1 MATKRIAWNS
11 GGGYITLT
19 YTGQGNGSVSV
30 SSDKNTTS
38 SARSQYITIKTS
50 AGSPTISKS
59 LLVKQKAGGIPVG
72 TTYEFEYTGAVQSI
86 ELPAGR
92 YKLECWGAQG
102 GNTSSY
108 SGEGS
113 YGGYSEGVLTLT
125 ETTTLYI
132 FVGGRGSSSG
142 NGGWNGGG
150 SSTGYSSY
158 SSGDESGESWP
169 ACGGGATDISTVTSS
184 MAYSNGRTNRS
195 AASLLARCIVA
206 GGGAGASARY
216 TEKTVTVT
224 ESTEEL
230 LASLSSPAAST
241 ADGLYHESRDQTD
254 YIYYYAKP
262 SLYAGDVL
270 TMKDRPSDFY
280 QFLLYY
286 IDTSGAS
293 KVIWSL
299 PQNQTIV
306 VPSDFSSIQYWNIR
320 FSGNTVGKYTD
331 AWVMAN
337 IQIYKVVENSTTTT
351 EESSDYTAG
360 GGEGGGT
367 TGNGSYK
374 GTQSSAGSGGGFGYG
389 ANQDTSN
396 YMYCG
401 GAGGGGWYGG
411 GTYHADGST
420 DAIYD
425 GSGGSGFVNTAANA
439 SYRPSGYTGVQLDSG
454 STTAGQNSGDG
465 YAKITVLGDGDSGG
479 GGDSGNASI
488 SWATRTGTW
497 NESSKNA
504 AADGKSFTCVSPGD
518 SGSTVIRCT
527 FSGVTSITFNCVYSG
542 ESNYDY
548 LTVGNIDSSCTRDSY
563 GTTLKG
569 TSGTAKDITFT
580 CDTGTHYVEF
590 CYSKDGSVSTSP
602 DNATVYCKSYS

>member
-72 TTYEFEYTGAVQSI
+72 TTYEFNYTGAVQSI

-102 GNTSSY
+102 GDTSSY

-113 YGGYSEGVLTLT
+113 YGGYSEGVLALT

-132 FVGGRGSSSG
+132 FVGGRGGSSG

-216 TEKTVTVT
+216 TEEVVTDISQDYELMDGVLGT
-224 ESTEEL
+224 AIYADDGYYAESTNRTFFSFNVSDFIAGQRYKIDGFPSNIYNITLLYGSKYVNFNKSSSEL
-230 LASLSSPAAST
+230 L
-241 ADGLYHESRDQTD
+241 
-254 YIYYYAKP
+254 
-262 SLYAGDVL
+262 
-270 TMKDRPSDFY
+270 
-280 QFLLYY
+280 
-286 IDTSGAS
+286 
-293 KVIWSL
+293 
-299 PQNQTIV
+299 
-306 VPSDFSSIQYWNIR
+306 VPSDYTGDGYLQFL
-320 FSGNTVGKYTD
+320 FSGDYRGTYNNDWFYE
-331 AWVMAN
+331 N

-367 TGNGSYK
+367 AGNGSYK

-389 ANQDTSN
+389 ANQETTN

-411 GTYHADGST
+411 GTYHADSST
-420 DAIYD
+420 DVIYA
-425 GSGGSGFVNTAANA
+425 GSGGSGFINTAANA
-439 SYRPSGYTGVQLDSG
+439 SYRPSGYTGLQLDSG

-479 GGDSGNASI
+479 EGDNGSASI

-497 NESSKNA
+497 NESSKSA